1 MNTMSDI
8 NAKMGGRQDNNWTK
22 FTQYFAPVY
31 DWIKRNFDSN
41 KYNADVNA
49 EQAEIQREFE
59 QNSADQAMAFEQ
71 ISADK
76 AMAFEAGQAQLNRDW
91 QTSANQ
97 IAMDFEKSEA
107 KLNREFQERLAN
119 TAYQRAVADLEAAG
133 LNPALA
139 YSQGGAATV
148 SGAMASGV
156 SSAGS
161 TASGFKGN
169 GYKSSGSNARVSNS
183 NAIPSLL
190 GQLAST
196 AAFIATRGKAK

>member
-1 MNTMSDI
+1 MSSI
-8 NAKMGGRQDNNWTK
+8 GLNARIASWQENNWNK
-22 FTQYFAPVY
+22 FKEHFAPV
-31 DWIKRNFDSN
+31 DEWIKRNFDSN
-41 KYNADVNA
+41 KYNAEVNA

-59 QNSADQAMAFEQ
+59 QSSADQAMVFEQ
-71 ISADK
+71 SSADK
-76 AMAFEAGQAQLNRDW
+76 AMAFEAAQAKLNRDW

-97 IAMDFEKSEA
+97 LAMDFEKSEA
-107 KLNREFQERLAN
+107 KLNREFQERLSN
-119 TAYQRAVADLEAAG
+119 TAYQRAVADLQAAG

-161 TASGFKGN
+161 TASGYKGT
-169 GYKSSGSNARVSNS
+169 GYKASGSNARASNS
-183 NAIPSLL
+183 NVIPSLL